1 MKISKLFSS
10 IHNMD
15 SSDEIPTTS
24 YPLPNK
30 DSITH
35 DKTKFA
41 FRKSTNVITR
51 TKKKG
56 QITTGNIQLR

>member
-10 IHNMD
+10 IHNVD

-35 DKTKFA
+35 HETKFA

-51 TKKKG
+51 TEK
-56 QITTGNIQLR
+56 RDR